1 MAATAVKPRFGLT
14 YPTVTGETKTEAWRR
29 AHADFPELGVWSD
42 YYDGTKLPTWTEAW
56 FTEAGPDVV
65 FLVSIKH
72 TSVSAIGACVA
83 TMPEHLRGRV
93 FLFLHHEPDQW
104 RSPTDPRNDPAPSV
118 WIQRQIDFADLR
130 EAAPWRLWVQHWV
143 CFTEDRYRTDTAVWE
158 ANWGGT
164 IAAEPR
170 IDGVAFDCFNI
181 GRSVY
186 RTGAEMF
193 AEPLEFARREGR
205 KLIIREWGQVV
216 PVDTALDNEDVAEAV
231 REHWAYAKDQNAIDA
246 VFRALVWYN
255 NHNNVYADPSGQRPG
270 RPLTRAALA
279 EIMADAAQVDEPDPC
294 CAQVA
299 ELEARVVELSQ
310 ELDAASAELEM
321 VPARLQAARDEG
333 VAAGRAQAF
342 TEVVAWAQAQS

>member
-1 MAATAVKPRFGLT
+1 MTAVKPRFGLT

-29 AHADFPELGVWSD
+29 AHADFPDLGVWSD
-42 YYDGTKLPTWTEAW
+42 YYDGTKLPTWGEAW

-104 RSPTDPRNDPAPSV
+104 RSATDPRNDPAPSV

-130 EAAPWRLWVQHWV
+130 EAAPWRTWVQHWV

-164 IAAEPR
+164 ITAEPR

-181 GRSVY
+181 GRSVL
-186 RTGAEMF
+186 RTGEEMF
-193 AEPLEFARREGR
+193 AKPLEFARREGR

-216 PVDTALDNEDVAEAV
+216 PVDTALDNEAVADAV
-231 REHWAYAKDQNAIDA
+231 REHWAYVKSQNEIDA
-246 VFRALVWYN
+246 VFWGMIWYN
-255 NHNNVYADPSGQRPG
+255 NHNNVYADPSGNRPG
-270 RPLTRAALA
+270 RPLTRVALE
-279 EIMADAAQVDEPDPC
+279 EIMVDAAQVDEDPDPC

-299 ELEARVVELSQ
+299 ELEARVAELIT
-310 ELDAASAELEM
+310 ELDAATAELET
-321 VPARLQAARDEG
+321 VPARLDAAR
-333 VAAGRAQAF
+333 AAGRTEAF
-342 TEVVAWAQAQS
+342 IEVVAWAQGQS

>member
-1 MAATAVKPRFGLT
+1 MATAVKPRFGLT

-29 AHADFPELGVWSD
+29 VHADFPDLGVWSD

-72 TSVSAIGACVA
+72 TNVAAIGACVA

-104 RSPTDPRNDPAPSV
+104 RSPTDPRSDPAPSV

-193 AEPLEFARREGR
+193 AKPLEFARREGR

-231 REHWAYAKDQNAIDA
+231 REHWAYAKDQNTIDA
-246 VFRALVWYN
+246 VFWAMVWYN
-255 NHNNVYADPSGQRPG
+255 NHNNAYADPSGQRPG
-270 RPLTRAALA
+270 RLLTRAALE

-294 CAQVA
+294 CGQVA
-299 ELEARVVELSQ
+299 ELELRVAELTR
-310 ELDAASAELEM
+310 ELDDASAELET

-333 VAAGRAQAF
+333 LAAGRAQAF
-342 TEVVAWAQAQS
+342 TEVVTWAQAQS